1 MDLQNQLVLEQ
12 SSCKNVNHDFTRFK
26 DNYYKTIEE
35 LKTKLATL
43 IQHSDEN
50 IKINRTNNMNQWKQ
64 DIQIKMNQC
73 NNSLSNLN
81 INHVLVRNNFKHS
94 YEMHK
99 FQNKIKLQA
108 LNKQYEECK
117 EENERLLKIVNS
129 PKNHVVEIEALLKK
143 KVNEYELLEEELHRK
158 DIDFVGLDRTAN
170 FLKQDIQKYQNT
182 KILTY

>member
-1 MDLQNQLVLEQ
+1 
-12 SSCKNVNHDFTRFK
+12 
-26 DNYYKTIEE
+26 
-35 LKTKLATL
+35 
-43 IQHSDEN
+43 
-50 IKINRTNNMNQWKQ
+50 MNQWKQ

-182 KILTY
+182 ITEQTEKLSKMELEFLNLKSENEKNCFALKVSQQSNNDLKHRQEKKLN